1 MNYIKNII
9 KNIAKRKPDLKV
21 KLNQAEI
28 IYTAEEFIQQTL
40 LSAFYMALGIS
51 VFIIT
56 MLSKFELVSISM
68 YMICILFL
76 LIYFIIFSY
85 LMKVPDVKI
94 TRKGKEVNKEII
106 FAGRFLIIELE
117 SGISLYSAMIN
128 VSNNYEV
135 VGKYFREI
143 IDKVSLGTRMED
155 AINETIEKNPSSSL
169 NKVLWQILNSLKTG
183 ADISQS
189 LSSILSQISREQL
202 IEVKEY
208 GRKLN
213 PLAMFFMV
221 IAIIMPSLGIT
232 MLIIFTTFISLT
244 IDLTALMAIAL
255 FIGFVQY
262 MFFSM
267 IRASRPA
274 VEI

>member
-1 MNYIKNII
+1 MNYFKNII
-9 KNIAKRKPDLKV
+9 KSIAKRNPNLKV
-21 KLNQAEI
+21 KLNQAGI
-28 IYTAEEFIQQTL
+28 IYSAEEFIQQTL

-56 MLSKFELVSISM
+56 MLSKLELVAVSV
-68 YMICILFL
+68 YMVCILFL

-94 TRKGKEVNKEII
+94 AKKGKEVNKEII

-117 SGISLYSAMIN
+117 SGISLYNAMVN
-128 VSNNYEV
+128 VSKNYKI
-135 VGKYFREI
+135 VGGYFNEI

-155 AINETIEKNPSSSL
+155 AINETIEKNPSSNL
-169 NKVLWQILNSLKTG
+169 NKVLWQVLNSLKTG

-189 LSSILSQISREQL
+189 LSGILRQISREQL

-255 FIGFVQY
+255 FIGFIQY

-267 IRASRPA
+267 IKSSRPA

>member
-9 KNIAKRKPDLKV
+9 KNIAKRKPELKV
-21 KLNQAEI
+21 KLNEAEI
-28 IYTAEEFIQQTL
+28 IYTADEFLQQTL

-56 MLSKFELVSISM
+56 MLSKFELVSIPI

-94 TRKGKEVNKEII
+94 ARKGKEVNKEII

-117 SGISLYSAMIN
+117 SGISLYSTMIN

>member
-9 KNIAKRKPDLKV
+9 KNIAKRKPELKV
-21 KLNQAEI
+21 KLNEAEI
-28 IYTAEEFIQQTL
+28 IYTAEEFIQQTR

-56 MLSKFELVSISM
+56 MLSKFELVSIPI

-94 TRKGKEVNKEII
+94 ARKGKEVNKEII

-117 SGISLYSAMIN
+117 SGISLYSTMIN